1 MDRKNDVK
9 ASLHGT
15 ASGVLGFPR
24 VRNVGGV
31 FSQCTPDFN
40 RGPLWGV
47 SRCLKANM
55 NDAAVLIEF
64 EYESD

>member
-1 MDRKNDVK
+1 MGR
-9 ASLHGT
+9 H
-15 ASGVLGFPR
+15 R
-24 VRNVGGV
+24 VFWDSRESAMWGV

-64 EYESD
+64 EYETGEI

>member
-1 MDRKNDVK
+1 MGR
-9 ASLHGT
+9 H
-15 ASGVLGFPR
+15 R
-24 VRNVGGV
+24 VFWDSRESAMWGGV

-64 EYESD
+64 EYETGEI